1 MNLSVVKSFIHQE
14 FSGWKK
20 AEILWLVFCSVS
32 IILLSIQMRDN
43 LLGIV
48 SALTGTWYALWAGKG
63 KISCYFFGIINS
75 FGYGLISYKYNLYG
89 ELMLNWGYYLPMMF
103 VGIFCWKN
111 HLNKQSEIKM
121 VILSWR
127 GKIVLIIVC
136 IAGIIMYG
144 TFLKIIGGR
153 TPGLDSL
160 TTVLSIAAMVM
171 TVKRCVEQWILW
183 IIVNACSVIMWLNVF
198 LQEGG
203 VIATLLMWCIALAN
217 GIIFYIQWTKEVKKA
232 NG

>member
-1 MNLSVVKSFIHQE
+1 LKSFIQQE
-14 FSGWKK
+14 CSGWKK
-20 AEILWLVFCSVS
+20 AEIIWLVFCSVS

-111 HLNKQSEIKM
+111 HLNKQSEIKK

-144 TFLKIIGGR
+144 AFLKIIGGR

>member
-1 MNLSVVKSFIHQE
+1 M
-14 FSGWKK
+14 
-20 AEILWLVFCSVS
+20 
-32 IILLSIQMRDN
+32 
-43 LLGIV
+43 
-48 SALTGTWYALWAGKG
+48 
-63 KISCYFFGIINS
+63 
-75 FGYGLISYKYNLYG
+75 
-89 ELMLNWGYYLPMMF
+89 
-103 VGIFCWKN
+103 
-111 HLNKQSEIKM
+111 
-121 VILSWR
+121 
-127 GKIVLIIVC
+127 
-136 IAGIIMYG
+136 
-144 TFLKIIGGR
+144 KIIGGR

-217 GIIFYIQWTKEVKKA
+217 GIIFYIQWTKEDKKA

>member
-1 MNLSVVKSFIHQE
+1 MNLSGVKSFIHQE
-14 FSGWKK
+14 CSGWKK

-111 HLNKQSEIKM
+111 HLNKQSEIKK

-144 TFLKIIGGR
+144 AFLKIIGGR

-183 IIVNACSVIMWLNVF
+183 IIVNSCSVIMWLNVF